1 MPAKKA
7 KRAKNVTPKSIRSA
21 SKDYRTLKQVVPR
34 SYAQEDYLTSIEDNI
49 VTFGIGPAGTGKTYL
64 AVSMALAAL
73 WGKKASGVNKI
84 VLTRPVVEAGEKLGF
99 LPGGIDEKLDPYM
112 RPLYDAM
119 HDVIGIEATNDKV
132 AKGVIEIAPVAYMR
146 GRTFHDCFI
155 ILDEAQNC
163 SYDQI
168 KMVLTRLGENT
179 TLVICGDGDQTDLP
193 GASGLLSVSQK
204 LTNVEGIGISTFT
217 SKNVERSAIV
227 GSILEAL
234 DDDGKGVQNGS

>member
-1 MPAKKA
+1 MAAKKVKKA
-7 KRAKNVTPKSIRSA
+7 KKVIVKNIIRDK

-64 AVSMALAAL
+64 AVYMALAAL
-73 WGKKASGVNKI
+73 WGKKHSGVNKI

-132 AKGVIEIAPVAYMR
+132 SKGVIEIAPVAYMR

-179 TLVICGDGDQTDLP
+179 TLVICGDGDQTDLA
-193 GASGLLSVSQK
+193 GASGLLSIAQK

-234 DDDGKGVQNGS
+234 DNDS